1 MVCCST
7 AECLS
12 FRPHFAMYV
21 ASHVGKPASTPWSTL
36 LLSRL
41 ALRLTR
47 LACVPQAARL
57 DAKMTLPHLGIA
69 QMALAA
75 EETTNAATELQ
86 AVLDLAPGNIDAL
99 RLLGQLIKDMPD
111 RVERSLSLFREAA
124 EKKQEDAELQELY
137 AELASGI
144 DPQGEGVGDE
154 KETKVMQGARCEW
167 QFHDM

>member
-1 MVCCST
+1 
-7 AECLS
+7 
-12 FRPHFAMYV
+12 
-21 ASHVGKPASTPWSTL
+21 
-36 LLSRL
+36 
-41 ALRLTR
+41 
-47 LACVPQAARL
+47 L

-144 DPQGEGVGDE
+144 DPQGEGVGNE
-154 KETKVMQGARCEW
+154 EETKVMQGARCEW